1 MKYCIDR
8 IEDNIAVLEN
18 LETQEMIDVS
28 LDELPEGIK
37 DGTVLKYVNDKYEL
51 DLDEE
56 EQRSNEI
63 EDLFNSLK
71 KN

>member
-18 LETQEMIDVS
+18 LETQEMIDIS
-28 LDELPEGIK
+28 LDELPEEIK